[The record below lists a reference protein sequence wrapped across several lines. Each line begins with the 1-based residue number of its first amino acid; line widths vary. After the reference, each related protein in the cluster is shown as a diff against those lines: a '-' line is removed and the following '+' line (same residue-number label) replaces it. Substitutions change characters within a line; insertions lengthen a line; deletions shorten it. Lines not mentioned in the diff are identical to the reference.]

1 MRIEIE
7 SALAQKKRVI
17 PVLVNDA
24 RMPRSTELPEGPKP
38 FARCNAVWL
47 THERFRTDT
56 QALIKALEQAL
67 AETQAARRT
76 DGETAA
82 REAKARQKA
91 EAERLRQD
99 RREQSRERKTKLL
112 GKRTALVSWI
122 AALPLEISWRVPIGV
137 VAVLLRGWL
146 MTRPSPC

>member
-1 MRIEIE
+1 MRIEIK

-112 GKRTALVSWI
+112 GKRDRPCELDRRI
-122 AALPLEISWRVPIGV
+122 AVGDFLESADRAWWRYSCWDG
-137 VAVLLRGWL
+137 
-146 MTRPSPC
+146 

>member
-47 THERFRTDT
+47 THERFRAIHRPSSKRLSKRWHRPRQRGART
-56 QALIKALEQAL
+56 
-67 AETQAARRT
+67 ARRQLV
-76 DGETAA
+76 
-82 REAKARQKA
+82 RR
-91 EAERLRQD
+91 RRD
-99 RREQSRERKTKLL
+99 RRQRQSVS
-112 GKRTALVSWI
+112 GRTGASNLAS
-122 AALPLEISWRVPIGV
+122 AR
-137 VAVLLRGWL
+137 
-146 MTRPSPC
+146 